1 MAHPEE
7 PQRPLSSETS
17 APAATSRARPGRTAL
32 LLGVAALGAC
42 LLAYLAFAVPGAW
55 FPSAEP
61 TAWSAREL
69 RLAEGSASIAND
81 ELVVGGVSPRSGI
94 ALITVQTDI
103 RAPDYPAVAWVA
115 VDLPENA
122 EVQMIWRSDYAPL
135 KLNAISVPVASGR
148 LLPVVTKD
156 DPNWVG
162 RITGLAL
169 SIRGPFALPVRIRG
183 VTAKP
188 MGALEVLSD
197 RMREWFAFEAWSGTS
212 INTVAGGADI
222 QDLPLPALLAASVL
236 VAAGAWFAWARL
248 KGRAAALPAVLAVL
262 FVASWAL
269 LDARWMWNVGRQVRE
284 TAAQYAGKDWREK
297 RLAAEDGPLFAF
309 IEKVRAKMP
318 ATPARVFMLAD
329 AHYFRGRGAYH
340 LYPHNVWFDPYQNAA
355 PPPSQL
361 HAGDYV
367 VVYQRHGVQYD
378 ASQKRLRWDGGAPLP
393 AELLL
398 ADRGAALFRIL

>member
-1 MAHPEE
+1 M
-7 PQRPLSSETS
+7 
-17 APAATSRARPGRTAL
+17 
-32 LLGVAALGAC
+32 LGVVALGAC

-55 FPSAEP
+55 FPDAEP
-61 TAWSAREL
+61 TAWRAREL
-69 RLAEGSASIAND
+69 RLAEGSASIANE
-81 ELVVGGVSPRSGI
+81 ELVVSGVSARSGI

-188 MGALEVLSD
+188 MGVIEVLSD

-236 VAAGAWFAWARL
+236 LAAGGWFAWARR
-248 KGRAAALPAVLAVL
+248 KGCAAALPTVLAVL

-269 LDARWMWNVGRQVRE
+269 LDVRWMWNVGRQVRE
-284 TAAQYAGKDWREK
+284 TAAQYAGKDWHEK

-340 LYPHNVWFDPYQNAA
+340 LYPHNVWFDPYQNVA